1 MPEQIW
7 DGPDLPPYLRFGG
20 TTDAAMPLLWAHSEY
35 VKLHRSAADHRVF
48 DLVEP
53 VYERYVTGTG
63 QRKTI
68 EVWKPNHQVQT
79 VPAGALLRIQANSP
93 FLLHW
98 TGDDWQHSTDTR
110 SHGTAIGIEF
120 VDIPLPKEQKNP
132 FNSLSCG
139 STKIAGSQ
147 RL

>member
-7 DGPDLPPYLRFGG
+7 DGPDVPPYLRFGG

-79 VPAGALLRIQANSP
+79 VPAGGVLRIQ
-93 FLLHW
+93 
-98 TGDDWQHSTDTR
+98 TKT
-110 SHGTAIGIEF
+110 
-120 VDIPLPKEQKNP
+120 PLFFHLDRGHREQLQKTQTHRKT
-132 FNSLSCG
+132 S
-139 STKIAGSQ
+139 
-147 RL
+147 

>member
-1 MPEQIW
+1 MPKKIW
-7 DGPDLPPYLRFGG
+7 DCLAVPSSYLCIGG
-20 TTDAAMPLLWAHSEY
+20 TTDAAMPLIWAHSEY

-79 VPAGALLRIQANSP
+79 VPAGGALPTLHEP
-93 FLLHW
+93 PLLVYLYC
-98 TGDDWQHSTDTR
+98 DDCTDDP
-110 SHGTAIGIEF
+110 
-120 VDIPLPKEQKNP
+120 DIKPYE
-132 FNSLSCG
+132 
-139 STKIAGSQ
+139 
-147 RL
+147 

>member
-7 DGPDLPPYLRFGG
+7 DGPDVPPYLRFGG

-63 QRKTI
+63 QRKTT
-68 EVWKPNHQVQT
+68 EVWKPNHQEQT
-79 VPAGALLRIQANSP
+79 VPTAASVLGTLEPSIPDFITASP
-93 FLLHW
+93 MPTASL
-98 TGDDWQHSTDTR
+98 TEASTSPRGPPDAAF
-110 SHGTAIGIEF
+110 S
-120 VDIPLPKEQKNP
+120 
-132 FNSLSCG
+132 
-139 STKIAGSQ
+139 
-147 RL
+147 

>member
-7 DGPDLPPYLRFGG
+7 DGPDAPPYLRFGG

-79 VPAGALLRIQANSP
+79 VPAGGRLVNQRKTSLL
-93 FLLHW
+93 F
-98 TGDDWQHSTDTR
+98 TGAGQHARNT
-110 SHGTAIGIEF
+110 
-120 VDIPLPKEQKNP
+120 
-132 FNSLSCG
+132 
-139 STKIAGSQ
+139 TKHKTHHE
-147 RL
+147 